1 MSQFIN
7 QPCQYNGDCG
17 LSAFL
22 TCQNHDLT
30 QQGQCLHKPLFPI
43 QPIEVGGTVVLCI
56 LMALSVMTGI
66 GGGGINVP
74 LLMAFY
80 KLSTKEAI
88 AVSGFAILIGSIT
101 RFATTFKDRHPE
113 KDATCIEYGI
123 TNVMLPMVLIG
134 SISGVFFNIIFPDV
148 IIQASLTLVL
158 AFLSVQTVIKARKIY
173 LKDLENAKNDANSE
187 PEKPRLDQVIA
198 DYIDEPIEGGEI
210 IDEPL
215 EGGKSESCMNL
226 PSSNV

>member
-1 MSQFIN
+1 
-7 QPCQYNGDCG
+7 
-17 LSAFL
+17 
-22 TCQNHDLT
+22 
-30 QQGQCLHKPLFPI
+30 
-43 QPIEVGGTVVLCI
+43 
-56 LMALSVMTGI
+56 MTGI

-134 SISGVFFNIIFPDV
+134 SISGVFFNIIFPDIV
-148 IIQASLTLVL
+148 IQGALTLVL

-173 LKDLENAKNDANSE
+173 LKDLENAQNDAK
-187 PEKPRLDQVIA
+187 PVLEKPKLVQVAA
-198 DYIDEPIEGGEI
+198 DFIDEPIEGGES
-210 IDEPL
+210 IDEPVA
-215 EGGKSESCMNL
+215 EGGRSESCK
-226 PSSNV
+226 